1 MIDLETGRFILGEG
15 LEVWPGMKL
24 EDFKKTDL
32 YNLHTSER
40 DKSDKN
46 EIYYRLTLNE
56 IDGFELNIVLDFS
69 PHDDYLENILINKK
83 GWFVHEM
90 ETEEKIG
97 PSNNFEYENSVL
109 TYLNEF
115 LSSQME
121 GQIEGGRELTYS
133 YKWGN
138 ITTTFLPYSVT
149 ASPAKI
155 EIMIT
160 YRTRLFKPYR
170 KVKTLEELWGL

>member
-32 YNLHTSER
+32 YNVYTSED

-46 EIYYRLTLNE
+46 ESMYRLKPQK
-56 IDGFELNIVLDFS
+56 IDGFELDISLMFQI
-69 PHDDYLENILINKK
+69 DDYLTYIVIEKK

-170 KVKTLEELWGL
+170 KVKTLEELRGL